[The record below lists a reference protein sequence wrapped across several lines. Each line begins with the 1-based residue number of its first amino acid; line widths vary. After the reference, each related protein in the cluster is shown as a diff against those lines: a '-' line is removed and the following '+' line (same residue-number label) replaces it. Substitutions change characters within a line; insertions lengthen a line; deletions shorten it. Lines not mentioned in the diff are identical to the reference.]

1 MVMYQKLER
10 DRATGRQDQAKNEL
24 SNKRLKC
31 QLTDVLL
38 VDSFYVAR
46 QLAKWEEKFQKQMS
60 K

>member
-10 DRATGRQDQAKNEL
+10 DRSTGRQDQAKKEL